1 MSIKRII
8 KEEVDEFDWV
18 KDVNPILPISKKEI
32 SLIDEVINFLIDNE
46 QYGDDWGEHIDTL
59 QKIIDQGPK

>member
-18 KDVNPILPISKKEI
+18 KNVNPILPISKKEI

-59 QKIIDQGPK
+59 QKIIDQGEI